1 MNTHIFL
8 VSVSLFLILIFM
20 HDLKSVEIKIM
31 GNDYPNVENL
41 QKQYDECLQNQKEGR
56 LCDIILKDLNKI
68 KNNKPSILSSFFVW
82 VCDGFNTIFKTL
94 SIQNLGLA
102 IILIIFFKIFFK
114 YA

>member
-8 VSVSLFLILIFM
+8 VSVSLVLILIFM

-31 GNDYPNVENL
+31 GNDYPNVD
-41 QKQYDECLQNQKEGR
+41 DECLQNQKEGR
-56 LCDIILKDLNKI
+56 LCNIILKDLNKI